1 MILAPKVNDL
11 SHVPLFV
18 KPKRSTY
25 VVKQI
30 TEINSYKLH
39 GTFETVSKGMFNNNN
54 NKIMIKITVL
64 WQTLLTAGKHCVTVV
79 NSRGHI
85 PEVGQVK

>member
-1 MILAPKVNDL
+1 MALLK
-11 SHVPLFV
+11 
-18 KPKRSTY
+18 
-25 VVKQI
+25 
-30 TEINSYKLH
+30 
-39 GTFETVSKGMFNNNN
+39 VSKGMFNNNN
-54 NKIMIKITVL
+54 NNKIMNKITVL